1 MDTKQGNVVVSRR
14 AILEESREEE
24 RSEMLSQIK
33 EGVALDGIVKNI
45 TDYGAFVDLG
55 SVDGLLHVTDISW
68 SRISHPSEVL
78 TLGQKI
84 KVKVIKFNEDTKRIS
99 LGMKQLD
106 GNPWSGVAERFP
118 KEKKYKGVVTNITDY
133 GAFVE
138 IEDGIEG
145 LVHVSEISWTKNN
158 AHPSKRLSIGQE
170 VNVMILDIDEDKHR
184 ISLGMKQCEDNPW
197 QAFGDKYPAGTIIEG
212 EIKNAVDFGL
222 FVGLEGGVDG
232 LIHLSD
238 LSWDENNEEALKEYK
253 PGQVVKVKVL
263 GIEAGKER
271 ISLGI
276 KQLTEDK
283 KSAAIGVLKK
293 GDRVTCV
300 VSDIKP
306 EGIDVRI
313 NDTINTFIKRNDLSN
328 DRIEQRSDRFAI
340 GDKVDAKV
348 TLIDKITGNISVSIK
363 ALEVEEQKDAID
375 AYGST
380 DSGASLGDIL
390 GAALESSNSAR
401 EEKK

>member
-1 MDTKQGNVVVSRR
+1 
-14 AILEESREEE
+14 
-24 RSEMLSQIK
+24 
-33 EGVALDGIVKNI
+33 
-45 TDYGAFVDLG
+45 
-55 SVDGLLHVTDISW
+55 
-68 SRISHPSEVL
+68 
-78 TLGQKI
+78 
-84 KVKVIKFNEDTKRIS
+84 
-99 LGMKQLD
+99 
-106 GNPWSGVAERFP
+106 
-118 KEKKYKGVVTNITDY
+118 
-133 GAFVE
+133 
-138 IEDGIEG
+138 
-145 LVHVSEISWTKNN
+145 
-158 AHPSKRLSIGQE
+158 
-170 VNVMILDIDEDKHR
+170 
-184 ISLGMKQCEDNPW
+184 
-197 QAFGDKYPAGTIIEG
+197 
-212 EIKNAVDFGL
+212 
-222 FVGLEGGVDG
+222 
-232 LIHLSD
+232 